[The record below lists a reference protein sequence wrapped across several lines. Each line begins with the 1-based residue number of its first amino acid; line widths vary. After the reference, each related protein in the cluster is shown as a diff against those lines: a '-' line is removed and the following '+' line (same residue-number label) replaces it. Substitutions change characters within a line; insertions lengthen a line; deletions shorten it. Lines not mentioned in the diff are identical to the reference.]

1 MRSDITATHSPL
13 MIVLIGNVFI
23 RCNPPASADKRIHAC
38 IIITYRY
45 NISLPV
51 NQYFLTISKLLLTI
65 LLVFDVFMRM
75 KRRMCGF
82 QIQKKALTFYS
93 QSLIPPLQC
102 LSFMKFYRIV
112 LHPSHRLFDF
122 SIQCPSR

>member
-1 MRSDITATHSPL
+1 MQAHFFLCCLRYPIPFAFVFRGISCCRMKNHHFSNTH
-13 MIVLIGNVFI
+13 
-23 RCNPPASADKRIHAC
+23 
-38 IIITYRY
+38 
-45 NISLPV
+45 
-51 NQYFLTISKLLLTI
+51 NQNKLLLTI

-93 QSLIPPLQC
+93 QSLILPLQC